1 MVGVNLQILKKTMP
15 MIQGQLNF
23 EGVALLPATYQ
34 ERQLEQCGTS
44 SAGSPA
50 WSVVGSLFTCFK
62 YR

>member
-1 MVGVNLQILKKTMP
+1 